1 MRKNWTNLEV
11 KKLTSLYEEGATRK
25 EIEVA
30 LNRPWSSIKAV
41 VCKFKMK
48 RKYVPPQVKVLTG
61 AGSFFCA
68 AHKDAEGNLHG
79 HTWEVTAWWF
89 GAPDVVKKQATLNAA
104 LKEFD
109 HTVLDNSIAWGE
121 KLGQELIRKLNCQKV
136 EISRPLERLY
146 AVIERD

>member
-1 MRKNWTNLEV
+1 MRQEWTNLEI
-11 KKLTSLYEEGATRK
+11 KKLTSLYEEGLTRK

-30 LNRPWSSIKAV
+30 IGRPWTSIKYAV
-41 VCKFKMK
+41 WKFKMK
-48 RKYVPPQVKVLTG
+48 RKYVLPKVKVLTG

-79 HTWEVTAWWF
+79 HTWEVTAWWS
-89 GAPDVVKKQATLNAA
+89 GTPDAVERQAALTAA

-109 HTVLDNSIAWGE
+109 HTVLDNGMAWGE
-121 KLGQELIRKLNCQKV
+121 KLGQALIRKLDCQKV

-146 AVIERD
+146 AVIER